1 MQAYP
6 TMTRGMTMNDFNK
19 LRPSHTQR
27 AAFVYIRQSSP
38 AQVEYNRESTARQY
52 ALVEKACALGWAK
65 EQVIVIDQ
73 DLGLSGSGS
82 VKRSGFAH
90 MTAEVVLGHV
100 GIVLGLEVSRLA
112 RNNADWYRLLDLC
125 GITDTLIGDSDG
137 VYHPALFND
146 RLVLGL
152 KGTMSEAELH
162 LLRARLDGGIRNKA
176 ARGELRRGLPVGF
189 VWGEADGEVRFH
201 PDEAVVSTIRTVFS
215 KFTELGSVRK
225 VWLWF
230 RSEGLSF
237 PLRAHMK
244 SEIRWVAPTYTALHH
259 VLSSPVYAGA
269 YAYGKSRHQRYVD
282 AQGMLRRRT
291 RRLPMAEWSGLLPEH
306 HPGFID
312 WATFQANQARI
323 DSNIHPQPHHA
334 GGAVR
339 EGAAL
344 LQGLARCGKC
354 GRRLHTHYRGRNSSP
369 GYHCAGKD
377 IVQGRGVYCLNVGG
391 VQIDQAVVEAFLRT
405 VTPAAV
411 EATPLAIQ
419 QLEADQDAALGQWRL
434 AVERA
439 RYQAERAERQYR
451 AVEPEN
457 RLVARGLETEW
468 EKRLRDLAAAEAEL
482 QRREQQRPRAL
493 SLEEKNKIQ
502 SLGSD
507 LTKVWTAP
515 TTTDRDRKELL
526 RALLE
531 EVIIAVDRP
540 EHRAHLTLRWRG
552 GTLTELDLSLPR
564 SQPRGL
570 RTEEDTLFLLARLA
584 VHYSDDVIAGILN
597 RQGRKTATGERFTAN
612 QVGSLRRYRKI
623 ARFRPPAE
631 PPTGELATIRKAAK
645 ILGINTSTIHR
656 WLNDGFIAGEQITPG
671 APWQIRITDEL
682 RARFVEQAPPDY
694 LPMLETTMKLG
705 VSRQTVLQRVK
716 RGELEALLVTRGR
729 RKGLRIRVVDDH
741 PNLFESTS

>member
-1 MQAYP
+1 
-6 TMTRGMTMNDFNK
+6 MNDFSK
-19 LRPSHTQR
+19 VKPSHTQR

-38 AQVEYNRESTARQY
+38 SQVEYNRESTARQY

-90 MTAEVVLGHV
+90 MTAEVALGHV

-162 LLRARLDGGIRNKA
+162 ILRARLDGGIRNKA

-189 VWGEADGEVRFH
+189 VWGEEDGEVRFH
-201 PDEAVVSTIRTVFS
+201 PDEAVVSSVRTVFS

-230 RSEGLSF
+230 RAEGLSF

-244 SEIRWVAPTYTALHH
+244 SAIRWVAPTYTALHH
-259 VLSSPVYAGA
+259 VLTNPVYAGA
-269 YAYGKSRHQRYVD
+269 YAYGKSRHERYVD
-282 AQGMLRRRT
+282 EQGMLRRRT
-291 RRLPMAEWSGLLPEH
+291 RHLPMAEWSVLLPEH

-323 DSNIHPQPHHA
+323 DTNIHPQPHQA

-339 EGAAL
+339 EGSAL
-344 LQGLARCGKC
+344 LQGLATCGKC

-369 GYHCAGKD
+369 GYHCSGKD

-411 EATPLAIQ
+411 EATQLAIQ
-419 QLEADQDAALGQWRL
+419 QLEADHDAALGQWRRQWNVL
-434 AVERA
+434 ATKPNVRSASIVQSSPKTGSWRA
-439 RYQAERAERQYR
+439 AWKPNGKNAC
-451 AVEPEN
+451 AISP
-457 RLVARGLETEW
+457 
-468 EKRLRDLAAAEAEL
+468 RLRRKCSGGNNSALAHSA
-482 QRREQQRPRAL
+482 PK
-493 SLEEKNKIQ
+493 KNKIQ

-507 LTKVWTAP
+507 LKIVWTAP

-526 RALLE
+526 RTLLE
-531 EVIIAVDRP
+531 EVMVTVDRP

-570 RTEEDTLFLLARLA
+570 RTEEDTLSLLRRLA
-584 VHYSDDVIAGILN
+584 VLYSDDVIAGILN
-597 RQGRKTATGERFTAN
+597 HQGRKTATGERFTAH
-612 QVGSLRRYRKI
+612 QVGCLRRYRNI
-623 ARFRPPAE
+623 PRFRPPAE
-631 PPTGELATIRKAAK
+631 PPTGEVATIRKAAQ

-656 WLNDGFIAGEQITPG
+656 WLNDGFIAGEQVTPG

-741 PNLFESTS
+741 PNLFESSS